1 MKRQTTDHLLLSRS
15 CRIILGARTQW
26 RLGAG
31 TAQVFHFGDFTLD
44 RSRYRL
50 QRGERILRL
59 ERQPMELLFLLI
71 ERRGELVTRE
81 EFADRLWGTT
91 VFVDIDQSINT
102 AIRKVR
108 IALHDDPERPRFVET
123 VVGKGYRF
131 AAPVVVNGEGTVSA
145 KAGLPGTPQP
155 AQAGESE
162 AIAAVPAQ
170 RMHRRPPVLM
180 LLAGIGAVLAILASG
195 WIAIHVRNT
204 RSSAHPGIKSLVVLP
219 LKNLSGD
226 PGQEYLA
233 DGMTEAL
240 VSRLSGIHD
249 LRVIS
254 RTSSMRLKNSDL
266 SVPEI
271 AKALQVDVVVE
282 GSVIREGNRIRITAQ
297 LIRGTTDEH
306 FWSETYNRELPDVLA
321 LQSDVAQAI
330 ERKVEVTVSGK
341 EVQRLAASHTVL
353 PEAYESYLKGRSL
366 LDTSNTRAGFERS
379 IQYFEE
385 AIRIDPAF
393 APAYVGLA
401 GGHSDLGTVLMG
413 GDPNLE
419 RPKVVSAARKALEL
433 DPNLVEAHLLLAEI
447 AQEQWRWTEAE
458 AEYQRALELAPND
471 SDVYGGLADWL
482 LSQGRTAEAL
492 ASAERAHELD
502 RFGSTTR
509 GIAWILFQS
518 RRYDEA
524 IRELR
529 SSLDVHP
536 NDGGTLWLLGFT
548 LVVKGQANEAIPM
561 LERAATLADRSSG
574 FIDVLGAAYARAG
587 RRSDALRIL
596 AELKRRKQHGY
607 VAAASFV
614 IVYLGLGEN
623 EQAFAWLEEAYKERS
638 NMLQFVKVHPL
649 FDPLRGD
656 PRFAD
661 LVHRLGLV

>member
-1 MKRQTTDHLLLSRS
+1 M
-15 CRIILGARTQW
+15 
-26 RLGAG
+26 GAG

-44 RSRYRL
+44 QSQYRL

-59 ERQPMELLFLLI
+59 ERQPMELLFLLV

-81 EFADRLWGTT
+81 EVADRLWGTT

-102 AIRKVR
+102 AVRKVR
-108 IALHDDPERPRFVET
+108 MVLRDDPDRPHFIET

-131 AAPVVVNGEGTVSA
+131 AAPVAVNGEATVSA
-145 KAGLPGTPQP
+145 TAGLPALPQP
-155 AQAGESE
+155 AQAGQSA
-162 AIAAVPAQ
+162 AIAAAPAQ
-170 RMHRRPPVLM
+170 RMHRRPPIVM
-180 LLAGIGAVLAILASG
+180 LLTGIGAVLAILGSG
-195 WIAIHVRNT
+195 WVAIHVRDT
-204 RSSAHPGIKSLVVLP
+204 GSSTHPGIESLVVLP

-226 PGQEYLA
+226 PAQEYLA

-254 RTSSMRLKNSDL
+254 RTSSMRLKNSNL

-271 AKALQVDVVVE
+271 ANALQVDVVVE
-282 GSVIREGNRIRITAQ
+282 GSVIREGNRIRVTAQ

-306 FWSETYNRELPDVLA
+306 FWSETYDRELPDVLA

-330 ERKVEVTVSGK
+330 ARKVEVTVTGK
-341 EVQRLAASHTVL
+341 EEQRLTASHTVS
-353 PEAYESYLKGRSL
+353 PEAYESYLKGRSWL
-366 LDTSNTRAGFERS
+366 SNNNTKAGIEER
-379 IQYFEE
+379 IRYFEE
-385 AIRIDPAF
+385 AIAKDPAF

-401 GGHSDLGTVLMG
+401 EAHADLGTVMMG
-413 GDPNLE
+413 EDPNRE
-419 RPKVVSAARKALEL
+419 RPKVVSAVRRALEL
-433 DPNLVEAHLLLAEI
+433 DPNLAEAHILLAEM
-447 AQEQWRWTEAE
+447 AQEQWRWAE
-458 AEYQRALELAPND
+458 AETEYRRALELNPND
-471 SDVYGGLADWL
+471 SDGYTGLADWL
-482 LSQGRTAEAL
+482 LCQGRTDEAL
-492 ASAERAHELD
+492 ASAERARELD
-502 RFGSTTR
+502 RLGSTTSN
-509 GIAWILFQS
+509 IAWILFQS
-518 RRYDEA
+518 RRYEEA
-524 IRELR
+524 VRELR
-529 SSLDVHP
+529 SSLAVHP
-536 NDGGTLWLLGFT
+536 NGAGSLWLLGFT
-548 LVVKGQANEAIPM
+548 LVINGQASEAIPL
-561 LERAATLADRSSG
+561 LERAAALADRSSG

-661 LVHRLGLV
+661 LLHRVGLG

>member
-1 MKRQTTDHLLLSRS
+1 MD
-15 CRIILGARTQW
+15 
-26 RLGAG
+26 
-31 TAQVFHFGDFTLD
+31 
-44 RSRYRL
+44 
-50 QRGERILRL
+50 
-59 ERQPMELLFLLI
+59 LLFLLV
-71 ERRGELVTRE
+71 EKRGELVTRE
-81 EFADRLWGTT
+81 EVADRLWGTT

-131 AAPVVVNGEGTVSA
+131 AAPVVANGEGTVSA
-145 KAGLPGTPQP
+145 KAGLAGTPQA
-155 AQAGESE
+155 AQAGENA
-162 AIAAVPAQ
+162 AIAAVPAR

-204 RSSAHPGIKSLVVLP
+204 ASSAHPGIKSLVVLP

-282 GSVIREGNRIRITAQ
+282 GSVIREGNRIRVTAQ

-306 FWSETYNRELPDVLA
+306 FWSETYDREQPDVLA

-330 ERKVEVTVSGK
+330 ARKVEVTVSGK
-341 EVQRLAASHTVL
+341 EEQRLAASHTVL
-353 PEAYESYLKGRSL
+353 PEAYESYLKGLSSL
-366 LDTSNTRAGFERS
+366 SNNDTRAGIEKS
-379 IQYFEE
+379 IRYFEE
-385 AIRIDPAF
+385 AIAKDPGF
-393 APAYVGLA
+393 APVYVGLA
-401 GGHSDLGTVLMG
+401 HAHNSLGTVMVG
-413 GDPNLE
+413 EDPNRE
-419 RPKVVSAARKALEL
+419 RAQVTSAALKALQL
-433 DPNLVEAHLLLAEI
+433 DPNLAEAHLLLANTEQKELRW
-447 AQEQWRWTEAE
+447 AQAE
-458 AEYQRALELAPND
+458 AEYRRALELNPND
-471 SDVYGGLADWL
+471 SDGYAGLARWL
-482 LSQGRTAEAL
+482 LCHGRTAEAL
-492 ASAERAHELD
+492 ALAERARELD
-502 RFGSTTR
+502 RFGSTTWD
-509 GIAWILFQS
+509 IAWILFHD

-529 SSLDVHP
+529 SSLAVHP
-536 NDGGTLWLLGFT
+536 NGAGSLWLLGFT
-548 LVVKGQANEAIPM
+548 LVINGQASEAIPL
-561 LERAATLADRSSG
+561 LERAAVLADRSSG
-574 FIDVLGAAYARAG
+574 FIDVLAAAYARAG

-656 PRFAD
+656 PRFVD
-661 LVHRLGLV
+661 LLHRVGLG

>member
-1 MKRQTTDHLLLSRS
+1 
-15 CRIILGARTQW
+15 
-26 RLGAG
+26 LGAG
-31 TAQVFHFGDFTLD
+31 TAQAFHFGDFTLD
-44 RSRYRL
+44 QSQYRL
-50 QRGERILRL
+50 QRGERVLRL
-59 ERQPMELLFLLI
+59 EKRPMDLLFLLV
-71 ERRGELVTRE
+71 EKRGELVTRE
-81 EFADRLWGTT
+81 EVADRLWGTA

-145 KAGLPGTPQP
+145 KAGLPGTPQA
-155 AQAGESE
+155 AQAGESA
-162 AIAAVPAQ
+162 AIAGVPAQ
-170 RMHRRPPVLM
+170 RMHRGPPVLM

-204 RSSAHPGIKSLVVLP
+204 GSSAHPGIKSLVVLP

-266 SVPEI
+266 SIPEI

-282 GSVIREGNRIRITAQ
+282 GSVIREGDRIRVTAQ
-297 LIRGTTDEH
+297 LIRGATDEH
-306 FWSETYNRELPDVLA
+306 FWSQTYDRELPDVLA

-330 ERKVEVTVSGK
+330 ARKVEVTVSGK
-341 EVQRLAASHTVL
+341 EEQRLAASHSVS
-353 PEAYESYLKGRSL
+353 PEAYESYLKGRSAL
-366 LDTSNTRAGFERS
+366 ANNNNTKAEIRKS
-379 IQYFEE
+379 ILYFEE
-385 AIRIDPAF
+385 AITKDPGF
-393 APAYVGLA
+393 AAAYAGLA
-401 GGHSDLGTVLMG
+401 QAHTVLGSIMVG
-413 GDPNLE
+413 GDPNRE
-419 RPKVVSAARKALEL
+419 RPQVTSAALKALEL
-433 DPNLVEAHLLLAEI
+433 DPNLAEAHLLLAVTEQ
-447 AQEQWRWTEAE
+447 QEWRWAQAE
-458 AEYQRALELAPND
+458 VEYRRVLELNPND
-471 SDVYGGLADWL
+471 SAGYAGLADWL
-482 LSQGRTAEAL
+482 LCHGRTDEAL
-492 ASAERAHELD
+492 ASAERARELD
-502 RFGSTTR
+502 LFGSTTWD
-509 GIAWILFQS
+509 IAWILFHS

-529 SSLDVHP
+529 SSLAVHP
-536 NDGGTLWLLGFT
+536 NDARTLWLLGFT
-548 LVVKGQANEAIPM
+548 LVLKGQPNEAIPL
-561 LERAATLADRSSG
+561 LERAAALADRSSG

-587 RRSDALRIL
+587 RRSDAIRIL
-596 AELKRRKQHGY
+596 AELKRRKHHGY
-607 VAAASFV
+607 VAAASFI

-623 EQAFAWLEEAYKERS
+623 DQAFAWLEEAYKERS
-638 NMLQFVKVHPL
+638 NMLKFVKVHPL

-661 LVHRLGLV
+661 LLHRVGLG

>member
-1 MKRQTTDHLLLSRS
+1 
-15 CRIILGARTQW
+15 
-26 RLGAG
+26 
-31 TAQVFHFGDFTLD
+31 
-44 RSRYRL
+44 
-50 QRGERILRL
+50 
-59 ERQPMELLFLLI
+59 MELLFLLV
-71 ERRGELVTRE
+71 EKRGELVTRE
-81 EFADRLWGTT
+81 EVADRLWGTT

-102 AIRKVR
+102 AIRKIR

-131 AAPVVVNGEGTVSA
+131 AAPVVANGEGTVSA
-145 KAGLPGTPQP
+145 KAGLPGTPQR
-155 AQAGESE
+155 AQGGESA
-162 AIAAVPAQ
+162 AIVAVPAQ

-195 WIAIHVRNT
+195 WIVIHVRNT

-226 PGQEYLA
+226 PAQEYLA

-240 VSRLSGIHD
+240 VSRLSSIHD

-266 SVPEI
+266 SVPAI
-271 AKALQVDVVVE
+271 AKALQVDVLVE
-282 GSVIREGNRIRITAQ
+282 GSVIREGDHIRVTAQ

-306 FWSETYNRELPDVLA
+306 FWSETYDRELPDVLA

-330 ERKVEVTVSGK
+330 ARKVKVTVTGK
-341 EVQRLAASHTVL
+341 EEQRLTASHTVL
-353 PEAYESYLKGRSL
+353 PEAYESYLKGLSSL
-366 LDTSNTRAGFERS
+366 SNSNTQAGIEKS
-379 IQYFEE
+379 IPYFEE
-385 AIRIDPAF
+385 AIRKDPAF
-393 APAYVGLA
+393 APVYLGLA
-401 GGHSDLGTVLMG
+401 LAHNSLGSVMVG
-413 GDPNLE
+413 GDPNRE
-419 RPKVVSAARKALEL
+419 RAQVTSAALKALQL
-433 DPNLVEAHLLLAEI
+433 DPNLAEAHLLLANTEQKEWSW
-447 AQEQWRWTEAE
+447 AQAE
-458 AEYQRALELAPND
+458 AEYRRVLELNPND
-471 SDVYGGLADWL
+471 SDGYAGLAGWL
-482 LSQGRTAEAL
+482 LCHGRTAEAL
-492 ASAERAHELD
+492 ALAERARELD
-502 RFGSTTR
+502 SFGSTSWD
-509 GIAWILFQS
+509 IAWILFHS

-529 SSLDVHP
+529 SSLAVHP
-536 NDGGTLWLLGFT
+536 NDAGSLWLLGFT
-548 LVVKGQANEAIPM
+548 LVIKGQASEAIPT
-561 LERAATLADRSSG
+561 LERAAAVADRSSG

-656 PRFAD
+656 PRFVD
-661 LVHRLGLV
+661 LLHRVGLG

>member
-1 MKRQTTDHLLLSRS
+1 
-15 CRIILGARTQW
+15 
-26 RLGAG
+26 
-31 TAQVFHFGDFTLD
+31 
-44 RSRYRL
+44 
-50 QRGERILRL
+50 
-59 ERQPMELLFLLI
+59 MELLFLLV

-81 EFADRLWGTT
+81 EVADRLWGTS

-102 AIRKVR
+102 AVRKVR
-108 IALHDDPERPRFVET
+108 MVLRDDPDKPRFIET

-131 AAPVVVNGEGTVSA
+131 AAPVAVNGEATGSATAVSPT
-145 KAGLPGTPQP
+145 LPLP
-155 AQAGESE
+155 AQTGQR
-162 AIAAVPAQ
+162 AAATAAPAQ
-170 RMHRRPPVLM
+170 RMHRWPPLIRAAPM
-180 LLAGIGAVLAILASG
+180 LLSGIGVVLATFASC
-195 WIAIHVRNT
+195 WVAIHVRNT
-204 RSSAHPGIKSLVVLP
+204 EGSTRPGVKSLVVLP

-226 PGQEYLA
+226 PAQEYLA

-282 GSVIREGNRIRITAQ
+282 GSVIREDNRIRITAQ

-306 FWSETYNRELPDVLA
+306 FWSETYDRELSHVLA

-330 ERKVEVTVSGK
+330 ARKVEVTVSGT
-341 EVQRLAASHTVL
+341 EEQHLAVSHTVL
-353 PEAYESYLKGRSL
+353 PEAYESYLKGRFSL
-366 LDTSNTRAGFERS
+366 SHNNRRAGIEKGIR
-379 IQYFEE
+379 YFEE
-385 AIRIDPAF
+385 AIAKDPAF

-401 GGHSDLGTVLMG
+401 DAHTALGTVIMG
-413 GDPNLE
+413 GDPGRE
-419 RPKVVSAARKALEL
+419 RPQVVSAARKALEL
-433 DPNLVEAHLLLAEI
+433 DPNLGEAHLLLAGM
-447 AQEQWRWTEAE
+447 AQTQWDWAQAE
-458 AEYQRALELAPND
+458 AEYRRALELNPND
-471 SDVYGGLADWL
+471 SDGYAGLAHWL
-482 LSQGRTAEAL
+482 LCHGRTGEAL
-492 ASAERAHELD
+492 STAERARELD
-502 RFGSTTR
+502 RFGSTTWD
-509 GIAWILFQS
+509 IAWILFHS

-529 SSLDVHP
+529 SSLAVHP
-536 NDGGTLWLLGFT
+536 NDARTLWLLGFT
-548 LVVKGQANEAIPM
+548 LVIKGQTSEAIPT
-561 LERAATLADRSSG
+561 LERAAVLADRSSG

-596 AELKRRKQHGY
+596 AELKRRKQYGY

-614 IVYLGLGEN
+614 ILYLSLGEN

-649 FDPLRGD
+649 FDPLRSD

-661 LVHRLGLV
+661 LLHRVGLG

>member
-1 MKRQTTDHLLLSRS
+1 M
-15 CRIILGARTQW
+15 
-26 RLGAG
+26 GAG

-44 RSRYRL
+44 QSRYRL

-59 ERQPMELLFLLI
+59 EKQPMELLFLLV
-71 ERRGELVTRE
+71 ERGGELVTRE
-81 EFADRLWGTT
+81 DVADRLWGTT

-102 AIRKVR
+102 AIRKIRLVLR
-108 IALHDDPERPRFVET
+108 DDPDKPRFLET

-131 AAPVVVNGEGTVSA
+131 AAPVAVNGASA
-145 KAGLPGTPQP
+145 PSPPASRPVTPQP
-155 AQAGESE
+155 HLADQGAT
-162 AIAAVPAQ
+162 IAAARALQ
-170 RMHRRPPVLM
+170 RRRHPPRSM
-180 LLAGIGAVLAILASG
+180 LLAGAVALAILASG
-195 WIAIHVRNT
+195 WAIYLRNT
-204 RSSAHPGIKSLVVLP
+204 RSSMQPPIRSLVVLP

-271 AKALQVDVVVE
+271 AKALQVDAVVE
-282 GSVIREGNRIRITAQ
+282 GSVIREGNRIRVTAQ
-297 LIRGTTDEH
+297 LIRGLTDEH
-306 FWSETYNRELPDVLA
+306 FWSETYDRELPDVLA

-330 ERKVEVTVSGK
+330 ARKVEVTVSGK
-341 EVQRLAASHTVL
+341 EEQRLAASHTVL
-353 PEAYESYLKGRSL
+353 PEAYESYLKGRFSL
-366 LDTSNTRAGFERS
+366 RNSNTRAGIEKS
-379 IQYFEE
+379 IRYFEE
-385 AIRIDPAF
+385 AIRRDPAF

-401 GGHSDLGTVLMG
+401 EAHAHLGTVMMG
-413 GDPNLE
+413 EDDPNRE
-419 RPKVVSAARKALEL
+419 RPQVASAAAKALEL
-433 DPNLVEAHLLLAEI
+433 DPNLAEAHALLAWM
-447 AQEQWRWTEAE
+447 AQEQWHWVEAE
-458 AEYQRALELAPND
+458 TEYRRALESDPND
-471 SDVYGGLADWL
+471 SDAYAGLAQWL
-482 LSQGRTAEAL
+482 LCQGRIDEAV
-492 ASAERAHELD
+492 AWAQRARELD
-502 RFGSTTR
+502 RLGSATWDL
-509 GIAWILFQS
+509 ADILFFS

-524 IRELR
+524 VRELH
-529 SSLDVHP
+529 SLLAVRP
-536 NDGGTLWLLGFT
+536 NDPGALWMLGFT
-548 LVVKGQANEAIPM
+548 LVLKGQPNEAIPL

-574 FIDVLGAAYARAG
+574 FIDVLAVAYARAG

-623 EQAFAWLEEAYKERS
+623 EQAFAWIEEAYKERS
-638 NMLQFVKVHPL
+638 NMLQFVRVHPL

-661 LVHRLGLV
+661 LLHRIGLG